1 MAGCWVALGCPSWA
15 MTLQLCMIHSISQTR
30 VGLVTEIGSDGT
42 ASVYKQLRRK
52 DWECQDL
59 RGLLSDGVSASFYTI
74 KGPRRQ
80 KCRTSR
86 RGGGGRSPSSGLQLR
101 ARSCFHSLN
110 AVFQPA
116 QAKTNTRTH
125 LIRAKKW
132 ATTKFMCPI
141 RETLYPLCWT
151 QKQASSP

>member
-86 RGGGGRSPSSGLQLR
+86 RGGGGTQSLFRASAPGSELLPLTQRSLSTSSG
-101 ARSCFHSLN
+101 
-110 AVFQPA
+110 
-116 QAKTNTRTH
+116 
-125 LIRAKKW
+125 
-132 ATTKFMCPI
+132 
-141 RETLYPLCWT
+141 
-151 QKQASSP
+151 

>member
-59 RGLLSDGVSASFYTI
+59 RGLLSDGVSASFHTI

-86 RGGGGRSPSSGLQLR
+86 RGGNAVPLQGFSSGLGVASTHSTQVFNQLR
-101 ARSCFHSLN
+101 LR
-110 AVFQPA
+110 
-116 QAKTNTRTH
+116 
-125 LIRAKKW
+125 
-132 ATTKFMCPI
+132 PI
-141 RETLYPLCWT
+141 PGPI
-151 QKQASSP
+151 S